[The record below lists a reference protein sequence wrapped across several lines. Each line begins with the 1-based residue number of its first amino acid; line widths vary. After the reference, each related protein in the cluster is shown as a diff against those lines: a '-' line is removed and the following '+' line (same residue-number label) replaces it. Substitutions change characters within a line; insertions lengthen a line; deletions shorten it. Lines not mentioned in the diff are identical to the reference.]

1 LRALGEIDGQPRVS
15 EVATAIARPRAK
27 AGFVR
32 WPLLILGLLGL
43 AVFALLTLYAAGH
56 TYMPFDVSVERWIQ
70 GVTWGPLVTV
80 FYWFDWLEGTRQ
92 YIAGIG
98 VIVVVSAFNWKN
110 APLMLV
116 AAASTFVYTF
126 TELTIQRPR
135 PAPDLVQVLRH
146 TGSFSYPSGHIV
158 FFSWVLVLLVVC
170 LFFRRLPRPMVIAAL
185 VVAALVLLIAC
196 IGRIYL
202 GEHWPSDVI
211 AGLALGLGWTA
222 LALSIRILSNPALAR
237 SG

>member
-1 LRALGEIDGQPRVS
+1 MS
-15 EVATAIARPRAK
+15 EVVALIARPQTK
-27 AGFVR
+27 AGLVR
-32 WPLLILGLLGL
+32 RPLLILGLLGL
-43 AVFALLTLYAAGH
+43 GVFGVLTLYAAGH
-56 TYMPFDVSVERWIQ
+56 TYMPFDVPVERWIQ
-70 GVTWGPLVTV
+70 GVSWGPLITV

-126 TELTIQRPR
+126 TELAIQRPR
-135 PAPDLVQVLRH
+135 PTADLVRVLRH

-170 LFFRRLPRPMVIAAL
+170 LFFGRLPRPMVIAAW
-185 VVAALVLLIAC
+185 VVAGLVLLVAC

-202 GEHWPSDVI
+202 GEHWPSDVL

-222 LALSIRILSNPALAR
+222 LALSIRFLSNPALAR
-237 SG
+237 SR